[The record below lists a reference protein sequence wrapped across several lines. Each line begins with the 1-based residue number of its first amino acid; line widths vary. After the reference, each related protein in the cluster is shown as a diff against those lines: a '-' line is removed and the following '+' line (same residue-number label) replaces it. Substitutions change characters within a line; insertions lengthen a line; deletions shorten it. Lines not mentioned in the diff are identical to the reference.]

1 MVYKNLTELPLAIK
15 KLPRKA
21 QTLFMKTYNQVYP
34 KYGDSKSFK
43 IAWAMISKRFKRVNN
58 TWVAKGMGHSLMRF
72 ELEQTNNVFVKKGKD
87 GEYFLEGVLSD
98 VGVDADGNNFT
109 ENALK
114 NFAKQ
119 INEEGISGFI
129 SHADFDKFCVDNS
142 HLSRAEFVSKA
153 RKTRK
158 GIMKVIK
165 AVFEKGKLWIKA
177 IIDKRYVKRVKQ
189 FAKMSIEAI
198 VPTMFQ
204 KGNTFV
210 DGFVI
215 GLALDNNASNSRANI
230 ARVST

>member
-1 MVYKNLTELPLAIK
+1 MPYKNINELPVVIK

-21 QTLFMKTYNQVYP
+21 QTLFLKTFNNVYP
-34 KYGDSKSFK
+34 KQGESKSFK
-43 IAWAMISKRFKRVNN
+43 IAWAMISKSFKKVNG
-58 TWVAKGMGHSLMRF
+58 TWIAKGMGHSLMRF
-72 ELEQTNNVFVKKGKD
+72 ELTPTDNVFVKKGKD

-109 ENALK
+109 AQALR

-142 HLSRAEFVSKA
+142 HLSRSEFVSKA
-153 RKTRK
+153 RKTRQ

-165 AVFEKGKLWIKA
+165 AVFDKGKLWIKA

-198 VPTMFQ
+198 VPSMFQ
-204 KGNTFV
+204 KGKTFT

-230 ARVST
+230 SRVSA